1 MEKLTMFD
9 EGEGQTRLD
18 HSASAIALPI
28 AGEGFFG
35 HCGALILGRSAA
47 RTAGFIERIR
57 L

>member
-1 MEKLTMFD
+1 MFD